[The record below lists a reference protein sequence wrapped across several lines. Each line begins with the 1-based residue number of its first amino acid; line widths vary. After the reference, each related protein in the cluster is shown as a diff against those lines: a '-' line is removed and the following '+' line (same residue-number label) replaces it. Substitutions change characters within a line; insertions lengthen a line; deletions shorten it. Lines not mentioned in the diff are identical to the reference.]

1 MAEQRAAPHPTSMEA
16 GQQCL
21 FPESIG
27 VKRGRAPPPIAPA
40 RLAPAASSVPERVK
54 LTELAALAEMADD
67 ETVAALRSIVSPG
80 HAGSSTCSPAQ
91 ASHRRTMPAQATQQM
106 QMYAVPERV
115 LELAE
120 QAADEESQET
130 VPTPQ
135 GIVRPGHAGTGLAR
149 ALGGVP
155 WAALAD
161 RWRCHWEAKRTSS
174 SSSASVTA
182 STYSHRSSFS
192 SGVSGPAPGNAATP
206 APALGAPA
214 VPPEAPPVSPPASPV
229 APSAPAPAAPPPLS
243 ASLAQVFDEPIGPG
257 TAPTAPPA
265 AVRLA
270 SESLEQAKPSLEQQH
285 STLSPAQTSHRG
297 GMPAQATQQMQSVI
311 VQSVSH
317 LPIELA
323 CSTSLQHLADLGA
336 DDRELHFLF
345 ARLFTPKHPS
355 TLPKSQWL
363 SYTRLFLTVQPYAPA
378 RVWKQGRGNLKQLVI
393 EWCQHH
399 PVFVGLAQSAW
410 CRRLKD
416 DDQPQAG
423 RKQLTVY
430 KFCLACSTP
439 HDA

>member
-120 QAADEESQET
+120 LAADEESQET

-149 ALGGVP
+149 ALGSVP

-182 STYSHRSSFS
+182 SAYSHRSSFS

-229 APSAPAPAAPPPLS
+229 APSAPAPAASPPLS
-243 ASLAQVFDEPIGPG
+243 ACLAHVFDEPIGPG

-265 AVRLA
+265 TVRLA
-270 SESLEQAKPSLEQQH
+270 SESLEQAKPSLDQQH

-297 GMPAQATQQMQSVI
+297 GMPAQASQQQMQSVI
-311 VQSVSH
+311 VQSERH
-317 LPIELA
+317 LSAAPP
-323 CSTSLQHLADLGA
+323 SLQHLADFGA
-336 DDRELHFLF
+336 DASELHFLF